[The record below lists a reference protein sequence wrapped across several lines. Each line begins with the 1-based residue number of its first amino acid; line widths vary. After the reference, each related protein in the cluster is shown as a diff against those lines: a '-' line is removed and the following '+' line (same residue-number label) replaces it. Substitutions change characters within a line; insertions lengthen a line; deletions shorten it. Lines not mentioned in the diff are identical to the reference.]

1 MQFTLSRSKSV
12 GDVINCSYPKVAEIT
27 SKEELAKAVV
37 TDHVCA
43 LYKGNYRSK
52 ENFILSN
59 AVVMDC
65 DNDELDEKDWIT
77 MTDLPDIFGFDI
89 AFAAVASRNNM
100 KQKGNKSPRPR
111 FHIYFPIRE
120 IADADEYENL
130 KKKIQQ
136 AYPFFDTNAMDSAR
150 FIFGVKDPEVYWQ
163 DSISTIDVQLSN
175 RPVEILEGTR
185 NSTLS
190 KFAGRILKRYGI
202 CEEARKAFD
211 EESNKCYPPLDF
223 EELNKIWRS
232 ACRFYNRKVL
242 NDPTY
247 VSPEKYNSEHPQPQ
261 EQKKPNLPDPILLS
275 SIIDPPA
282 KPPELIKGILR
293 QGHKMLIAGPS
304 KAGKSFLLM
313 ELAIAIAQGESWMGF
328 PCKQGKVLYINL
340 EIDPASCIDRFLKIY
355 ERLGYEEKRADNI
368 LIWNLRG
375 HALPLDK
382 LAPILIDRMLQADIA
397 AVIVDPI
404 YKVITGDENNASE
417 MGAFCNQFDTI
428 CTALNASVIYC
439 HHHSKGAQGNKR
451 AMDRASGSG
460 VFARDPDALLDIIAL
475 RKPASD
481 QELEEAKE
489 IEDFDEDLQKTP
501 WQMEASLREFPPIK
515 PIKFFFD
522 HPVHKKD
529 TEGILKSYHADGS
542 SAANLAASSKR
553 TSKMQRKKRL
563 DEAFD
568 ELSKS
573 GTVTVKAI
581 AEFLDLSKQ
590 TIRSY
595 LKEFDDEYTST
606 NGVVQERQILDGFS
620 KK

>member
-1 MQFTLSRSKSV
+1 MQFTISCSNSA
-12 GDVINCSYPKVAEIT
+12 GNSSNCEYPAIITVT
-27 SKEELAKAVV
+27 SKEDLAKAGAV
-37 TDHVCA
+37 DHVCA
-43 LYKGNYRSK
+43 SLKNNYRSK
-52 ENFILSN
+52 ANFISSN
-59 AVVMDC
+59 VVVMDC
-65 DNDELDEKDWIT
+65 DNDGLKEEDWVS
-77 MTDLPDIFGFDI
+77 MNDLPDIFGFDI
-89 AFAAVASRNNM
+89 SFAAVSSRNDM
-100 KQKGNKSPRPR
+100 KWKGNKSPRPR
-111 FHIYFPIRE
+111 FHVYFPIKE
-120 IADADEYENL
+120 ISDAGRYEDL
-130 KKKIQQ
+130 KKKILK
-136 AYPFFDTNAMDSAR
+136 AWPFFDSNAIDASR
-150 FIFGVKDPEVYWQ
+150 FIYGTQNPKVYWH
-163 DSISTIDVQLSN
+163 DGITTIDIQLFHE
-175 RPVEILEGTR
+175 VLEIQEGSR

-190 KFAGRILKRYGI
+190 KFAAKVLKRYGL
-202 CEEARKAFD
+202 CQESRKAFD
-211 EESNKCYPPLDF
+211 DEANKCYPPLEFD
-223 EELNKIWRS
+223 ELNAIWRS
-232 ACRFYNRKVL
+232 ACKFYTGKVL
-242 NDPTY
+242 KDPSY
-247 VSPEKYNSEHPQPQ
+247 IPPEKYTGDKPQDD
-261 EQKKPNLPDPILLS
+261 KKPELPDPVLLS
-275 SIIDPPA
+275 SIIDPPV

-328 PCKQGKVLYINL
+328 PCQQGKVLYINL

-355 ERLGYEEKRADNI
+355 DALGYKERRADNI

-382 LAPILIDRMLQADIA
+382 LAPILIDKMLKADIT

-475 RKPASD
+475 KKPASD

-515 PIKFFFD
+515 PIKFFFE
-522 HPVHKKD
+522 HPTHKKD
-529 TEGILKSYHADGS
+529 TEGVLKSYHADGS